1 MTEPSNQNSNGIFS
15 RKELVSTIAG
25 TVIATGIIQ
34 FVPYLMNNQES
45 QISAS
50 HRIDRLEEKVERL
63 NKKIR
68 GNRRHI
74 RKLRKK

>member
-1 MTEPSNQNSNGIFS
+1 MTEPPNKNSNGIFS

-45 QISAS
+45 QISADY
-50 HRIDRLEEKVERL
+50 RINRLEEKVERL
-63 NKKIR
+63 NKKMR
-68 GNRRHI
+68 GNRRLI
-74 RKLRKK
+74 NKLRKE

>member
-1 MTEPSNQNSNGIFS
+1 MTEPPNKNSNGIFS

-45 QISAS
+45 QISAK
-50 HRIDRLEEKVERL
+50 HRINRLEEKVEHL
-63 NKKIR
+63 NKKMR
-68 GNRRHI
+68 GNRRLI